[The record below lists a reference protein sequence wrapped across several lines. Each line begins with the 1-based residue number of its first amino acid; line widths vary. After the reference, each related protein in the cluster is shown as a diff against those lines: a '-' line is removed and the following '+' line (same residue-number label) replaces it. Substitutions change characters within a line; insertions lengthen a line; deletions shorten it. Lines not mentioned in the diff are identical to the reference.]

1 MTASSEDEC
10 EEDESE
16 EDHVKLIEED
26 SAESVAG
33 QLRKRSSFGEFPSAY
48 GNRTMLTSVNAPR
61 PRPRRLGMW
70 VANGHTYMDSLRIL

>member
-26 SAESVAG
+26 SAEIDAG
-33 QLRKRSSFGEFPSAY
+33 QFAKAR
-48 GNRTMLTSVNAPR
+48 
-61 PRPRRLGMW
+61 
-70 VANGHTYMDSLRIL
+70 

>member
-33 QLRKRSSFGEFPSAY
+33 QLRKRGSFGEFHLRMVTELCSPV
-48 GNRTMLTSVNAPR
+48 LTR
-61 PRPRRLGMW
+61 PHPGPGGLGCGWPMSTHIW
-70 VANGHTYMDSLRIL
+70 TR